1 MFQNENRIKYSCKL
15 LSYYLN
21 ISYKELLENLRL
33 SKNELD
39 KEYEKDVS
47 LRCDYV
53 ANIRGISIN
62 IEVNNNGTNIYTKY
76 KKKIVY

>member
-33 SKNELD
+33 SENELD

-53 ANIRGISIN
+53 TNIR
-62 IEVNNNGTNIYTKY
+62 
-76 KKKIVY
+76 KK